1 MSPALLRRQA
11 ALAGVALLAAIA
23 ALALARIDELGGRG
37 EAVVPT
43 GPRWLEAS
51 ASVWTPGA
59 SGQTSACGVELT
71 PETRGLAHPV
81 LPCGVELLVS
91 FEGRTVQAEVVD
103 RGPHGGSVE
112 IELTEALARE
122 LGFSGTQPVRWRFAD

>member
-23 ALALARIDELGGRG
+23 ALAVARIDELGGRG
-37 EAVVPT
+37 DAVVPT

-91 FEGRTVQAEVVD
+91 FEGRTAQAEVVD
-103 RGPHGGSVE
+103 RGPHGGSAE
-112 IELTEALARE
+112 LELTDALARD
-122 LGFSGTQPVRWRFAD
+122 LGFSGTQPIRWRFAD